1 MHQAD
6 LVEFPSGRLLPRSD
20 FSRRTVAALAK
31 ALSIDRSMCPGSGRR
46 SLHVSLQELA
56 GLSDRTIDLL
66 ADLAERRVLT
76 PASAARLAMRHAH
89 ELGGRR
95 PAAPGEP
102 AAARHS
108 HHLALVGDP
117 FDRAALRMEDRT
129 NGSWV
134 ACATLATLDL
144 LYEVCPTGIGPVSLV
159 LGPEGRPQ
167 PAIALRR
174 SRDWCNDLARL
185 AERAGRSADQ
195 HVLVLGGLPGPGRDR
210 ALVLA
215 GIEDG
220 LRRGGLNIRARTGL
234 SRMEMGTAL
243 ERADRARR
251 HLVLIEI
258 VFPGLVGMEGEA
270 P

>member
-6 LVEFPSGRLLPRSD
+6 LIEFPSGRRLPRSAYG
-20 FSRRTVAALAK
+20 RRTVAALAK
-31 ALSIDRSMCPGSGRR
+31 ALSVGGFRR
-46 SLHVSLQELA
+46 PSSAHRPLHISLEELA
-56 GLSDRTIDLL
+56 GLSDRTIDML

-76 PASAARLAMRHAH
+76 PVSAARLAMRHAH

-95 PAAPGEP
+95 STAQSES

-117 FDRAALRMEDRT
+117 FDRAAFRMEDRT

-167 PAIALRR
+167 PAVALRR
-174 SRDWCNDLARL
+174 SRDWCGDLARL
-185 AERAGRSADQ
+185 ADRAGRSADRP
-195 HVLVLGGLPGPGRDR
+195 VLVLGGLPGPGRDR

-220 LRRGGLNIRARTGL
+220 LRRGGLNIRARTGR
-234 SRMEMGTAL
+234 SRVEMGTAL

-258 VFPGLVGMEGEA
+258 VFPGLVGMQGEA